1 MSRIGRQALVALIFL
16 LVSCG
21 CDRHPYSG
29 SRSRPTTDQLPVHL
43 PQSVDTQRAL
53 EVIKYLSHDIGPR
66 RQGSDNEYLAGDYVA
81 ESLRRAGCRVSIQS
95 VELPNGRSSRN
106 IIGFTDGRDGAQ
118 QRIVIGAHYD
128 SKPRSPGAN
137 DNASGIAVVLELA
150 RLIPKHTLPFDL
162 VFVGF
167 GAEEIVDGNS
177 NHHHYG
183 SRQYVQSMS
192 KEDLQKII
200 AMLSLDMVGAGSNLQ
215 IGNGSERNLRVIDQ
229 LRLVATGVGV
239 DAVYFRDWGSDHE
252 AFEKAGVPVAHIRW
266 HPYSH
271 YHKPSDTVGKIHA
284 KKLAITGSII
294 LRWLES
300 TSTSGKTSIS
310 GHSPARTECVST
322 TP

>member
-1 MSRIGRQALVALIFL
+1 MSRIQRHALVALMFL
-16 LVSCG
+16 FVSCG
-21 CDRHPYSG
+21 CDRQPYSE
-29 SRSRPTTDQLPVHL
+29 SRSRPIADQLPVHL

-66 RQGSDNEYLAGDYVA
+66 QQGSDNEYLAGDYIA

-95 VELPNGRSSRN
+95 IELPNGRSSRN

-128 SKPRSPGAN
+128 SKPRSAGAN

-162 VFVGF
+162 VFIGF

-200 AMLSLDMVGAGSNLQ
+200 AM
-215 IGNGSERNLRVIDQ
+215 
-229 LRLVATGVGV
+229 
-239 DAVYFRDWGSDHE
+239 
-252 AFEKAGVPVAHIRW
+252 
-266 HPYSH
+266 
-271 YHKPSDTVGKIHA
+271 
-284 KKLAITGSII
+284 
-294 LRWLES
+294 
-300 TSTSGKTSIS
+300 
-310 GHSPARTECVST
+310 
-322 TP
+322 